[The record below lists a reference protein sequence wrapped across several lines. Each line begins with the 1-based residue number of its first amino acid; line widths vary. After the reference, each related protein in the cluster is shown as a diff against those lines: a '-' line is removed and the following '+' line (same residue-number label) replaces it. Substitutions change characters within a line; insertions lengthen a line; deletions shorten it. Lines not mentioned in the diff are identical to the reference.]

1 MPWAR
6 ASKAEHETA
15 VRTVKLTAKQR
26 ALLRSEIARRRL
38 EAVQAAD
45 KARWAKALNG
55 NRRPN
60 P

>member
-1 MPWAR
+1 ML
-6 ASKAEHETA
+6 
-15 VRTVKLTAKQR
+15 KLTAKQR
-26 ALLRSEIARRRL
+26 VLLRAEVARRRL

-55 NRRPN
+55 NRRAN

>member
-1 MPWAR
+1 
-6 ASKAEHETA
+6 
-15 VRTVKLTAKQR
+15 VKLTAKQR
-26 ALLRSEIARRRL
+26 ALLRNEIAKRRL